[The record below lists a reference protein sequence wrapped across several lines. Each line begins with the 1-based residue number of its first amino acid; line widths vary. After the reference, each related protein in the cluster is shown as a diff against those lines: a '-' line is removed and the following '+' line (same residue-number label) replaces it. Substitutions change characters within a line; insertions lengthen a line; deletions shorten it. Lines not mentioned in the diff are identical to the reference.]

1 MDKFSERLMKV
12 LMDLCWTNYRLA
24 KECGFSKSSVS
35 NWLKDVTKP
44 DDSKL
49 EVIARVTGINKDWLK
64 NGGKTMVWDRFDEI
78 RAFNP
83 NGPYNEDGEEVI
95 VEDFDQEQFEKEV
108 LRYYANEMKDYIE
121 GDDAAEIIARQMGK
135 SIEEIKAVLSSNK
148 AQMQNIYETRPRV
161 PLTAAAGS
169 LSVAP
174 NGVTLKDCEQMPLIH
189 QFPDYDFTMFIKGD
203 SMSPRFESGD
213 EIACRH
219 IDQSRFIQ
227 WGKVHVLDTTQGFVI
242 KRVYEDGD
250 KIRCVS
256 YNPDYSDFSVPKEDI
271 LSMSLVV
278 GVVSIM
284 EM

>member
-1 MDKFSERLMKV
+1 MCLNNVIMENAINERIRKICDYYFSGNASEM
-12 LMDLCWTNYRLA
+12 
-24 KECGFSKSSVS
+24 
-35 NWLKDVTKP
+35 
-44 DDSKL
+44 
-49 EVIARVTGINKDWLK
+49 ARVVDVKQSTIRDIIGIKQSKPSFETLKSIVDCPTIKVNASWLLTGKGNVLDEANGAFYFEFKDGK
-64 NGGKTMVWDRFDEI
+64 NSKAE
-78 RAFNP
+78 
-83 NGPYNEDGEEVI
+83 
-95 VEDFDQEQFEKEV
+95 
-108 LRYYANEMKDYIE
+108 YIE
-121 GDDAAEIIARQMGK
+121 EPVKNKI
-135 SIEEIKAVLSSNK
+135 SVL
-148 AQMQNIYETRPRV
+148 QTRPRV

-169 LSVAP
+169 LSGDSI
-174 NGVTLKDCEQMPLIH
+174 GVTLEQCEQMPLIH
-189 QFPDYDFTMFIKGD
+189 QIPSYDFTMFIKGD

-242 KRVYEDGD
+242 KRVYEDGN

-256 YNPDYSDFSVPKEDI
+256 YNPEYADFSIPKEDI